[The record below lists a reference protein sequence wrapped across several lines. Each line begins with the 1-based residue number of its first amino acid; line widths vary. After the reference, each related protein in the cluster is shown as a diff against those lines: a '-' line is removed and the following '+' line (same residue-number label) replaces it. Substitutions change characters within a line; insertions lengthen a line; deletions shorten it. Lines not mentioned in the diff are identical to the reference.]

1 MANNATD
8 KMRMAFI
15 GVGDMGSHHCIG
27 FDLLEGSE
35 VAYIC
40 DMNEKN
46 VARTLAELKNS
57 KPQICADYREL
68 VHKEDV
74 DAVVIS
80 VPNYRHKEV
89 AVAFL
94 EAGKH
99 VFLEKPVAHTIED
112 CDAILAAAE
121 KNGRILQI
129 GLVYRYSNVYR
140 RMEKELQAGR
150 LGDVKMMWCKEFRDP
165 FPPAEWFYDK
175 SKSGGTIVEKD
186 CHHFD
191 IFNWM
196 IGSKPLRVF
205 ASGGQHVLKQNQPNQ
220 ITNSYSHYPAKEIAD
235 VSIVDHAFITVDY
248 ENGSK
253 ANLGLCMY
261 LKPRNLMGE
270 GLEIGLI
277 GENGGQMV
285 VRNDKTIDI
294 VGGNDS
300 TRDHLDIDVTSDS
313 IMGGHTGGQT
323 QRIEFLKCIHEGK
336 KPSASG
342 EVGRNALLIALAAEK
357 SIIEERYV
365 YLSEIAE

>member
-1 MANNATD
+1 MS
-8 KMRMAFI
+8 KIRMAFI

-27 FDLLEGSE
+27 FDMLEECE
-35 VAYIC
+35 VLYIC
-40 DMNEKN
+40 DMNEAN
-46 VARTLAELKNS
+46 VARTMAELTNS
-57 KPQICADYREL
+57 KPTVCTDYREL
-68 VHKEDV
+68 LQKEDL

-80 VPNYRHKEV
+80 VPNYLHREV

-99 VFLEKPVAHTIED
+99 VFLEKPVAHTLED
-112 CDAILAAAE
+112 CDAIIKAAE
-121 KNGRILQI
+121 DNQRILQI

-140 RMEKELQAGR
+140 RMAKELEQGR

-165 FPPAEWFYDK
+165 FPPADWFYDK
-175 SKSGGTIVEKD
+175 SKSGGAIVEKD

-196 IGSKPLRVF
+196 IKAKPVRVF
-205 ASGGQHVLKQNQPNQ
+205 ASGGQHVMKLGQENR
-220 ITNSYSHYPAKEIAD
+220 ITNSYSHYPAKNISD
-235 VSIVDHAFITVDY
+235 PSIVDHAFITIDY
-248 ENGSK
+248 DNGSK

-261 LKPRNLMGE
+261 LKPRNLMGD

-285 VRNDKTIDI
+285 AKNDKTIDI
-294 VGGNDS
+294 VGGEDL
-300 TRDHLDIDVTSDS
+300 TKDHLEIDVTSDS

-323 QRIEFLKCIHEGK
+323 QRKAFIACLKEGK
-336 KPSASG
+336 QPFATAQI
-342 EVGRNALLIALAAEK
+342 GRDALLIALAAEK

-365 YLSEIAE
+365 YLEELMS

>member
-1 MANNATD
+1 
-8 KMRMAFI
+8 MAFI

-27 FDLLEGSE
+27 FDRLEGCE
-35 VAYIC
+35 VRYIC
-40 DMNEKN
+40 DMNEAN
-46 VARTLAELKNS
+46 VARTVAGLTNS
-57 KPQICADYREL
+57 TPSVFKDYREL
-68 VHKEDV
+68 LDKEDL

-80 VPNYRHKEV
+80 VPNYKHREV

-112 CDAILAAAE
+112 CDAIIEAA
-121 KNGRILQI
+121 KKGKRTLQI
-129 GLVYRYSNVYR
+129 GLVYRYSNLYR
-140 RMEKELQAGR
+140 RMAKELENGR
-150 LGDVKMMWCKEFRDP
+150 LGDVKLMWCKEFRDP
-165 FPPAEWFYDK
+165 FPPTDWFYDK
-175 SKSGGTIVEKD
+175 SKSGGAIVEKD

-196 IGSKPLRVF
+196 IKAKPVRVF
-205 ASGGQHVLKQNQPNQ
+205 ASGGQHVMKQGESNM
-220 ITNSYSHYPAKEIAD
+220 ITNSYTHYPAKMISD

-248 ENGSK
+248 DNGSK

-285 VRNDKTIDI
+285 ARNDKTIDI
-294 VGGNDS
+294 VGGNDL
-300 TRDHLDIDVTSDS
+300 TKDHLDIDVTSDS
-313 IMGGHTGGQT
+313 ILGGHTGGQT
-323 QRIEFLKCIHEGK
+323 QRIEFLQCVTEGRQ
-336 KPSASG
+336 PFANA

>member
-1 MANNATD
+1 ME
-8 KMRMAFI
+8 KLRMAFI

-27 FDLLEGSE
+27 FDLLPDCK
-35 VAYIC
+35 VNYIC
-40 DMNEKN
+40 DMNQAN
-46 VARTLAELKNS
+46 VDRTLAELKNS
-57 KPQICADYREL
+57 SPVILTDYKEL
-68 VHKEDV
+68 LHKEDI

-80 VPNYRHKEV
+80 VPNYMHREV

-99 VFLEKPVAHTIED
+99 VFLEKPVAHTLED
-112 CDAILAAAE
+112 CNAIIEAAE
-121 KNGRILQI
+121 ANNRILQI

-140 RMEKELQAGR
+140 RMAEELERGR
-150 LGDVKMMWCKEFRDP
+150 LGDVKLMWCKEFRDP
-165 FPPAEWFYDK
+165 FPPTEWFYDK
-175 SKSGGTIVEKD
+175 NKSGGALVEKD

-205 ASGGQHVLKQNQPNQ
+205 ATGGQHVMKQGQPNM
-220 ITNSYSHYPAKEIAD
+220 ITNSYSHYPAKPIED
-235 VSIVDHAFITVDY
+235 VSIVDHAWVTIEY

-261 LKPRNLMGE
+261 LKPRNLMGD

-285 VRNDKTIDI
+285 AKNDKTIDI
-294 VGGNDS
+294 VGGQNF

-323 QRIEFLKCIHEGK
+323 QRIEFVKSVKEGTQ
-336 KPSASG
+336 PFASAYI
-342 EVGRNALLIALAAEK
+342 GRDALLIALAAEK
-357 SIIEERYV
+357 SIVEERYV
-365 YLSEIAE
+365 YVNELMK